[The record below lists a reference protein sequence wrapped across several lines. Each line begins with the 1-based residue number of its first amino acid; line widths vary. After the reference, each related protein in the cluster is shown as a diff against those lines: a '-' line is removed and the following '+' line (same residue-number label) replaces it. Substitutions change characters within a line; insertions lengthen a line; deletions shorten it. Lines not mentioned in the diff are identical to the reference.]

1 VLGGL
6 VERYM
11 FISVERYGAQWTYDI
26 TEFPV
31 VVIMFIITLYG
42 IASPYISQA
51 RQKRKDIAAGIT
63 TSQVATF
70 SFNKRGFDLDFAFG
84 AAIAVMFIIE
94 LSIASTWEF
103 GARLIPQV
111 MGYLALIILSFF
123 LFAKLF
129 YQAGAKMVTTK
140 DVDGNDIT
148 KEEAESDVHFDIVVD
163 FGDLPKETIT
173 RRALAYFGWCGFF
186 FLMAATVGL
195 LVSMFLFLVGYIR
208 FWGKATWGTT
218 MLIVGILLWIV
229 PSCSDHSMATVS
241 GRGPVPGPP
250 DDQLGEPLLGL
261 AQRNKETPVF
271 NETGVFFDQKKA
283 PPKERFYGT

>member
-1 VLGGL
+1 MLGGL

-51 RQKRKDIAAGIT
+51 RQKRKDIANGIT

-70 SFNKRGFDLDFAFG
+70 SYNKRGFDLDFAFG
-84 AAIAVMFIIE
+84 AGIALMFIVE

-111 MGYLALIILSFF
+111 MGYLALIILAFF

-140 DVDGNDIT
+140 DADGNDIVR
-148 KEEAESDVHFDIVVD
+148 EEAESDVHFDIVVD
-163 FGDLPKETIT
+163 FGDLDKSIDHPPGI
-173 RRALAYFGWCGFF
+173 C
-186 FLMAATVGL
+186 
-195 LVSMFLFLVGYIR
+195 LFRVVWVL
-208 FWGKATWGTT
+208 
-218 MLIVGILLWIV
+218 LLWR
-229 PSCSDHSMATVS
+229 PLLSASWSRCSCSSSVICGSGARRPGATTLLIACPLWAFCYGLFHHILIIPWPQSVV
-241 GRGPVPGPP
+241 GDLFPV
-250 DDQLGEPLLGL
+250 LRTINWANL
-261 AQRNKETPVF
+261 F
-271 NETGVFFDQKKA
+271 
-283 PPKERFYGT
+283 